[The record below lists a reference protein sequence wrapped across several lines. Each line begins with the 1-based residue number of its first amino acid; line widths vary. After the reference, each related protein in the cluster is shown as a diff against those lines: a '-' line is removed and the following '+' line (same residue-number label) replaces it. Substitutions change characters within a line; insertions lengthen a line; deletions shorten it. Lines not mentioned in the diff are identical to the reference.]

1 MKRTNKIWQLK
12 KKQFWQK
19 SNEPNGTY
27 KLTSDFMIT
36 FNGLMV
42 MSKTAFE
49 VFDEEL
55 DATVLVT
62 THGIVNKETNTDNW
76 QMYRR

>member
-1 MKRTNKIWQLK
+1 MRTYKKWVLN
-12 KKQFWQK
+12 KKQFWQN

-27 KLTSDFMIT
+27 KITSDFMVT
-36 FNGLMV
+36 FNGLMI

-62 THGIVNKETNTDNW
+62 THGVVNKEPNIDSGW